1 MAKAINTRNL
11 DDLHDAPLHV
21 FDAILTGT
29 MDVQRDRFQAPYRLE
44 LKVGAQ
50 VLFVKNKKP
59 FWING
64 SLGQSL
70 K

>member
-1 MAKAINTRNL
+1 MTCMKP
-11 DDLHDAPLHV
+11 PLHV

-44 LKVGAQ
+44 LKVGAR